1 MFVQGHIYQLDD
13 KGADVNYYR
22 TLNYGLNKTIPKQT
36 KTRKKK
42 LTNQNVKLKKKNLNK

>member
-1 MFVQGHIYQLDD
+1 MFVQESHKSDIDD

-36 KTRKKK
+36 KTKKK
-42 LTNQNVKLKKKNLNK
+42 GGNKSKRKTKKK